1 MLLIGVKEDEGWLLS
16 RWNLTY
22 RVSWEQICKAAAS
35 VYNYYDGLEILVD
48 DEVIELSSKEDVLK
62 IEEARNL
69 TFRGVSQVIKV
80 PMMITLY
87 NQLKEVDVNIPIMA
101 DGEFSKADYQSFNMS
116 LGQYLDSIEIA
127 MHR

>member
-1 MLLIGVKEDEGWLLS
+1 MLLIGVKENNGWLFS

-22 RVSWEQICKAAAS
+22 RVSWEQICRAAAS

-48 DEVIELSSKEDVLK
+48 DEVIDLPSKDDVLK
-62 IEEARNL
+62 IEEARSL
-69 TFRGVSQVIKV
+69 TFRGVSQIIKV
-80 PMMITLY
+80 PMMITFY
-87 NQLKEVDVNIPIMA
+87 NQLQDVDVNIPVTT
-101 DGEFSKADYQSFNMS
+101 GEFGKADYQSFNLS

>member
-1 MLLIGVKEDEGWLLS
+1 MLLIGVKEDKGWLFS

-22 RVSWEQICKAAAS
+22 RVSWEQICRAAAS

-48 DEVIELSSKEDVLK
+48 DKVIELPSKDDVLK

-69 TFRGVSQVIKV
+69 TFRGVSQIIKV
-80 PMMITLY
+80 PMMITFY
-87 NQLKEVDVNIPIMA
+87 NQLQDVDVNIPVTT
-101 DGEFSKADYQSFNMS
+101 GEFSKADYQSFNLS

-127 MHR
+127 MYR

>member
-1 MLLIGVKEDEGWLLS
+1 MLLIGVKEDKGWLFS

-22 RVSWEQICKAAAS
+22 RVSWEQICRAAAS

-48 DEVIELSSKEDVLK
+48 DEVIELPSKEDVLK

-69 TFRGVSQVIKV
+69 TFRGVSQIIKV
-80 PMMITLY
+80 PMMITFY
-87 NQLKEVDVNIPIMA
+87 NQLQDVDVNIPVTN
-101 DGEFSKADYQSFNMS
+101 GEFSKADYQSFNLS

-127 MHR
+127 MYR